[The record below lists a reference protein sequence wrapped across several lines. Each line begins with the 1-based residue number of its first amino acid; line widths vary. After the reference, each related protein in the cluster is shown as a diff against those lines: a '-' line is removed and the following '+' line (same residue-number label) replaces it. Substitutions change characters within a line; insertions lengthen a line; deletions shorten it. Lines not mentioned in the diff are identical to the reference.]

1 MKNPA
6 GVSDSR
12 TPPLHGTVSEMAPS
26 ALTSFYPVLCTRKLS
41 ESAAFYKNLFGF
53 ETTFENEWYVSL
65 RRTEPP
71 HQELALVDAGHPS
84 VPEGFRQPVQGVLLN
99 FEVADVDAEYA
110 RLVDGAGLRPQL
122 PLRSEDFGQRHF
134 IVAAPDGVLVD
145 VISPIEPSAEYAD
158 AYQDPS

>member
-1 MKNPA
+1 M
-6 GVSDSR
+6 
-12 TPPLHGTVSEMAPS
+12 TPS
-26 ALTSFYPVLCTRKLS
+26 ALTSFYPVLCTERLR
-41 ESAAFYKNLFGF
+41 ESAAFYTSLFGF
-53 ETTFENEWYVSL
+53 GTAFENEWYVSL

-84 VPEGFRQPVQGVLLN
+84 VPESFRRPVRGVLLN

-110 RLVDGAGLRPQL
+110 RLVEGAGLRPEL

-134 IVAAPDGVLVD
+134 IVAAPDGVLID
-145 VISPIEPSAEYAD
+145 VITPIEPSGAYAA

>member
-1 MKNPA
+1 M
-6 GVSDSR
+6 
-12 TPPLHGTVSEMAPS
+12 TPS
-26 ALTSFYPVLCTRKLS
+26 ALTSFYPVLCTERLR
-41 ESAAFYKNLFGF
+41 ESAAFYTSLFGF
-53 ETTFENEWYVSL
+53 ETVFGNEWYVSL

-84 VPEGFRQPVQGVLLN
+84 VPESFRRPVRGVLLN

-110 RLVDGAGLRPQL
+110 RLVEGAGLRPEL

-134 IVAAPDGVLVD
+134 IVSAPDGVLID
-145 VISPIEPSAEYAD
+145 VITPIEPSGAYAT